1 MIDTHT
7 HDYLSKCRLV
17 PTFTEANHLKLFTQL
32 LLMTTSLKPRPV
44 YKKQVTRKTKTM
56 TEQTSTL
63 QTLTKVQSHHPDV
76 QLIDRNALW
85 EDLKNRIKIN
95 NYEVSQAMKDL
106 KEVVDNTHKVALPYV
121 DKAVNKFNELR
132 SQTK

>member
-1 MIDTHT
+1 M
-7 HDYLSKCRLV
+7 
-17 PTFTEANHLKLFTQL
+17 FTQL

-76 QLIDRNALW
+76 QLIERNALW
-85 EDLKNRIKIN
+85 EDFKNRMKIN

-106 KEVVDNTHKVALPYV
+106 KEVVDKTHKVALPYV
-121 DKAVNKFNELR
+121 DKAVNRFNELR